1 MIMKRKIISLVLL
14 CLLIVSC
21 FTISAFALTDEQK
34 GENYDTSHNDNGCCV
49 DTNGVHYDQGYEDG
63 LIDGIAEGFASGNA
77 TGQNNPSP
85 SAIDEAINEYKNSQ
99 EYKDY
104 MQEQFNNGLQA
115 GYNNASAD
123 LDKKAEQMY
132 QIGLQD
138 GYVEFQQSEQYLN
151 TLNSAHQN
159 GYSSGYEEGHADGLD
174 YGTENSVK
182 PAVLFSLLGV
192 LVFLIIVV
200 FLITYFSKKKKHK
213 RWKFPNW
220 K

>member
-1 MIMKRKIISLVLL
+1 MKRKIISFVLFCVLV
-14 CLLIVSC
+14 VSC

-34 GENYDTSHNDNGCCV
+34 GPNYDTSHNANNDCPTF
-49 DTNGVHYDQGYEDG
+49 DTNGNPNGSHYDEGYEDG
-63 LIDGIAEGFASGNA
+63 LTDGIAEGFEKGNA
-77 TGQNNPSP
+77 TGQNNPSQE
-85 SAIDEAINEYKNSQ
+85 AIDSSIAEYKNSQ

-104 MQEQFNNGLQA
+104 IQEQYNNGLQA
-115 GYNNASAD
+115 GYNNASAE

-182 PAVLFSLLGV
+182 PGTLFALFGVLFA
-192 LVFLIIVV
+192 LIIAI
-200 FLITYFSKKKKHK
+200 LAITYFTRKKGKKKK
-213 RWKFPNW
+213 
-220 K
+220 

>member
-1 MIMKRKIISLVLL
+1 MKRKIISFVLFCVLV
-14 CLLIVSC
+14 VSC

-34 GENYDTSHNDNGCCV
+34 GPNYDTSHNANNDCPTF
-49 DTNGVHYDQGYEDG
+49 DTNGNPNGSHYDEGSEDG
-63 LIDGIAEGFASGNA
+63 LTDGIAEGFKNGNA
-77 TGQNNPSP
+77 TGQNNPSQE
-85 SAIDEAINEYKNSQ
+85 AIDSSIAEYKNSQ

-104 MQEQFNNGLQA
+104 IQEQYNNGLQA

-174 YGTENSVK
+174 YGAENSVK

-192 LVFLIIVV
+192 LVFLIIVA

-213 RWKFPNW
+213 R
-220 K
+220 